1 MADTVLLTG
10 ISGFIAK
17 HQALRLLQAGY
28 GVRGTLRRLDRADE
42 VRAALAPHLPEEAL
56 DRLSFA
62 EADLEADVGWDAA
75 MEGVAALFHMA
86 SPFVIDMPRDPQVL
100 IRPAVQGTQRA
111 LGAAAKAGVKRV
123 VLTSSIVAVETPGR
137 HEALDEGNWLDM
149 TSPTADPYGKSKAL
163 AEREAWEIAKREGLA
178 LTTIN
183 PAWVLGPPLDAGYG
197 TSVELIAR
205 ILRGRDPMVPDVGF
219 ALVDVR
225 DVVEMHLRALERPE
239 TAGKRYLSV
248 GGKMTLVEM
257 ARALK
262 AAYPERRIPTR
273 VAPMPLLRLL
283 ALFDRQIRASLPRV
297 GWMPGTSN
305 ARAQAELGMRFI
317 PAREALLASADFLV
331 RSGKV

>member
-1 MADTVLLTG
+1 MVDTVPLTG

-28 GVRGTLRRLDRADE
+28 RVRGTVRRLDRATE
-42 VRAALAPHLPEEAL
+42 VKAALAPHLPGEAL
-56 DRLSFA
+56 ERLSFA
-62 EADLEADVGWDAA
+62 EADLEADRGWDAA
-75 MEGVAALFHMA
+75 MEGIGALMHMA
-86 SPFVIDMPRDPQVL
+86 SPFVINMPKDEMEL
-100 IRPAVQGTQRA
+100 IRPAVQGTRRA
-111 LGAAAKAGVKRV
+111 LMAAARAGVKRV

-163 AEREAWEIAKREGLA
+163 AEREAWEIAGREGLA

-183 PAWVLGPPLDAGYG
+183 PAWVLGPPLDMAYG
-197 TSVELIAR
+197 TSIELIAR

-239 TAGKRYLSV
+239 TAGKRFLAV
-248 GGKMTLVEM
+248 GGKMTLTQM

-262 AAYPERRIPTR
+262 AAYPGRRIPTR
-273 VAPMPLLRLL
+273 AAPLPLLRVL
-283 ALFDRQIRASLPRV
+283 ALFDRQIRSALPRV
-297 GWMPGTSN
+297 GWMPGASS
-305 ARAQAELGMRFI
+305 ARAMDELGMEFI
-317 PAREALLASADFLV
+317 PAETSLLASADFLV